1 MAYSA
6 SSSSSSSSSLSS
18 VTITVCSATEQRTFS
33 AGGRERERNEG
44 SKPAGKEEE
53 GPSVMGRERG
63 VKKYFGGECRLCS
76 GGASECVRD
85 DGSRPVP

>member
-6 SSSSSSSSSLSS
+6 SSSSSSLSS

-33 AGGRERERNEG
+33 AGGRERNEG

-63 VKKYFGGECRLCS
+63 VKKYFGGECRLRS